1 MSYKIQCPICE
12 SIKVKLFIER
22 NEFFS
27 ISSDGSKILASPKTY
42 FCKKCSFFFKLKNK
56 LLLKKI
62 NNIYDSYQLYGTTL
76 SETKLY
82 SFLFDKFEKRS
93 VIITKLL
100 EQKKLLKKVHNYLD
114 VGYGKADL
122 LLNLSKTFPDVN
134 LYGYEYNQNQPM
146 SMPYGNNIKKLYNGN
161 INKIKQKFEFISLH
175 HVLEH
180 IQNISSAL
188 SNIYKILNLDGLLLI
203 QVPNIEENIF
213 DFATYDHIYHFN
225 KNNLINLL
233 NRYGFTLNKEYKLFN
248 KELTLLFQK
257 KDSIKNSKIFKTK
270 KVICKKYSLKNF
282 FKKINNRVNRY
293 DNISIFGAGQK
304 GILLFNNLSNKEKI
318 KFFIDEDKNKFNK
331 NLCGV
336 QIKNP
341 KKINNSTKVLL
352 IDNKDG
358 IFRLSKKYPKIN
370 FIKFNCNN
378 FF

>member
-203 QVPNIEENIF
+203 QVPNIE
-213 DFATYDHIYHFN
+213 
-225 KNNLINLL
+225 
-233 NRYGFTLNKEYKLFN
+233 
-248 KELTLLFQK
+248 
-257 KDSIKNSKIFKTK
+257 
-270 KVICKKYSLKNF
+270 
-282 FKKINNRVNRY
+282 
-293 DNISIFGAGQK
+293 
-304 GILLFNNLSNKEKI
+304 
-318 KFFIDEDKNKFNK
+318 
-331 NLCGV
+331 
-336 QIKNP
+336 
-341 KKINNSTKVLL
+341 
-352 IDNKDG
+352 
-358 IFRLSKKYPKIN
+358 
-370 FIKFNCNN
+370 
-378 FF
+378 